1 MLQLLQLELAGSR
14 SNGEGTTS
22 ILDMVLS
29 DSDNILAQIVSWS
42 KAVPYTQAD
51 PLILLQ
57 LQFFETLL
65 TCNVGGQSVLS
76 HVKVLHPLVSLL
88 ELVNS
93 LPSSHTPSN
102 RLQSTLLELVHSLCL
117 LLMDSSPLLDLFTC
131 DDNPRFILFSL
142 LTPYLHRRGQL
153 GQQARDSLLLCISLA
168 SRSPAVENYISTHSN
183 FLPILASGLSGLYSA
198 LPRNL
203 EADNPSWHR
212 LDPIDAQDIPG
223 LAAMLTSLEL
233 CSAVVELAPTQVA
246 AQLMDLV
253 HQGFLVPVLGPALV
267 QEQDAAAL
275 VASTAYLDL
284 FLKHITATALRA
296 AVVRFLLCEQVIYK
310 QLPSSNCLI
319 LSGGGA
325 SCDRHPCVPNFL
337 V

>member
-65 TCNVGGQSVLS
+65 TCSVGGQSVLS

-102 RLQSTLLELVHSLCL
+102 RLQSTLLELVQAQIPRPDRQRSCL
-117 LLMDSSPLLDLFTC
+117 H
-131 DDNPRFILFSL
+131 
-142 LTPYLHRRGQL
+142 HRAIA
-153 GQQARDSLLLCISLA
+153 QAR
-168 SRSPAVENYISTHSN
+168 STHSS
-183 FLPILASGLSGLYSA
+183 FSGFI
-198 LPRNL
+198 R
-203 EADNPSWHR
+203 EIR
-212 LDPIDAQDIPG
+212 I
-223 LAAMLTSLEL
+223 
-233 CSAVVELAPTQVA
+233 
-246 AQLMDLV
+246 
-253 HQGFLVPVLGPALV
+253 
-267 QEQDAAAL
+267 
-275 VASTAYLDL
+275 
-284 FLKHITATALRA
+284 R
-296 AVVRFLLCEQVIYK
+296 VR
-310 QLPSSNCLI
+310 
-319 LSGGGA
+319 
-325 SCDRHPCVPNFL
+325 
-337 V
+337 

>member
-1 MLQLLQLELAGSR
+1 M
-14 SNGEGTTS
+14 
-22 ILDMVLS
+22 
-29 DSDNILAQIVSWS
+29 
-42 KAVPYTQAD
+42 
-51 PLILLQ
+51 
-57 LQFFETLL
+57 
-65 TCNVGGQSVLS
+65 
-76 HVKVLHPLVSLL
+76 
-88 ELVNS
+88 
-93 LPSSHTPSN
+93 
-102 RLQSTLLELVHSLCL
+102 
-117 LLMDSSPLLDLFTC
+117 
-131 DDNPRFILFSL
+131 
-142 LTPYLHRRGQL
+142 
-153 GQQARDSLLLCISLA
+153 
-168 SRSPAVENYISTHSN
+168 
-183 FLPILASGLSGLYSA
+183 
-198 LPRNL
+198 
-203 EADNPSWHR
+203 
-212 LDPIDAQDIPG
+212 DAQDIPG

-319 LSGGGA
+319 LLGGGA